1 MEIDSKNS
9 IASGFD
15 IKEIVKN
22 YTKNWI
28 WFVLALVI
36 AISLAYVKIRYTT
49 PQYSAIAKIQIL
61 SEQGSKSELSVLK
74 DLGGFS
80 GDSDVEVLDE
90 ILSIKSR
97 SNFIEMVDNLNL
109 NVRIFTEGR
118 VLETEVYKNP
128 PFTINFLEHDSIVNK
143 VGFSFYIDF
152 LNEETFGFS
161 RSEEGEVKKYS
172 FGSKV
177 LTMAGDLVITPN
189 LTKFKS
195 SNGFIGKRYKVL
207 VSPIEVVASGYR
219 NRVSIAPTEKGSRML
234 DLYLTDND
242 QQKAKDILNELIK
255 IYNNNAS
262 AGRKAIADKTSN
274 FINDRIDVIASNLSG
289 YDQEEQDF
297 RSSKGV
303 TDIESEASFNYGM
316 SSSSEQELEGARI
329 RLGVVEALTNQVQN
343 QDGFDVLP
351 SGVIQDPSIND
362 AVNKYNELVIT
373 RDNLLKN
380 ASSNNP
386 AVKRLNDELTGI
398 KQGVQSSLANTK
410 NALGLQVN
418 SLSKQVSQFKSKLY
432 VSPINQ
438 RKLTDI
444 TRKQNSIEGIYLFL
458 LQRREES
465 QIAFAS
471 ATPKLKTIDNAY
483 NYGYGPVYPVKRNIY
498 FMAIVAGLFIPFGII
513 YVKDLLDN
521 KIHNKIDLEKLVGTI
536 PVLAEIPKI
545 KGKIKLIQKN
555 DRSVLA
561 ESLRI
566 LRTNIDYLLQAQQA
580 KTKNKNN
587 IVFITSSVSGEGKT
601 LMASNLALIFSNT
614 NKKVLLLG
622 ADIRN
627 PKLYEFFDESYSKN
641 NVRTKYTGLTEY
653 LTSGISLKEI
663 IRPTTPE
670 SPNLDIIYSGMI
682 PPNPAE
688 LLMDKKVETLFNE
701 VSEKYDYV
709 IVDTAPMVVVT
720 DTLLISKYAS
730 QIIYVTRAGATEDKV
745 IQHPIHLLEEGKIN
759 NLSFVVNYVNES
771 DLGYGGKY
779 GYGYG
784 VSTKKWWQFYKK

>member
-1 MEIDSKNS
+1 MDLDSKNS
-9 IASGFD
+9 IKSSFD

-36 AISLAYVKIRYTT
+36 ALSLAYVNIRYTT

-143 VGFSFYIDF
+143 TGFSFYIDF

-161 RSEEGEVKKYS
+161 KSEEGEVKKYS

-177 LTMAGDLVITPN
+177 LTVVGDIVITPN
-189 LTKFKS
+189 LS
-195 SNGFIGKRYKVL
+195 RLSNSKGFIGKRYKVL

-219 NRVSIAPTEKGSRML
+219 DRVSIAPTEKGSRML

-274 FINDRIDVIASNLSG
+274 FINDRIEVIASSLSG

-316 SSSSEQELEGARI
+316 SSSSEQELEGAKI

-386 AVKRLNDELTGI
+386 AVKRLNDELSGI
-398 KQGVQSSLANTK
+398 KQGVASSLANTK

-471 ATPKLKTIDNAY
+471 ATPKLKTIDYAY
-483 NYGYGPVYPVKRNIY
+483 NLGNGPVSPIKRNIY
-498 FMAIVAGLFIPFGII
+498 FMAIVAGLFIPFGFI

-545 KGKIKLIQKN
+545 KSKIKLVQSN

-601 LMASNLALIFSNT
+601 LLASNLALIFANT
-614 NKKVLLLG
+614 NKKVLLIG

-627 PKLYEFFDESYSKN
+627 PKLYTLFDESYSKN
-641 NVRTKYTGLTEY
+641 NVRTKYAGLTEY
-653 LTSGISLKEI
+653 LTSGTTLQEI
-663 IRPTTPE
+663 IRPSTPE

-688 LLMDKKVETLFNE
+688 ILMDKKMEILFNE

-730 QIIYVTRAGATEDKV
+730 QILYVTRAGATENKV
-745 IQHPIHLLEEGKIN
+745 IQHPINLLEEGKIN
-759 NLSFVVNYVNES
+759 NLSFVVNHVNES

-784 VSTKKWWQFYKK
+784 VDQKKWWQFFKK